1 MLIIFTKL
9 FERLQNLK
17 KLVGKKNTKKLY
29 LLFIILV
36 ISSLAEMVSISTIPI
51 LALAIV
57 DTKQFVTFLP
67 DNIKLDLFFDL
78 DKRYLIS
85 YLCIFIGIVF
95 IIKNFFLALFIYFQ
109 NNVIKSIKLEIS
121 NRLIKKY
128 LNQNYLFFVDKGTS
142 LITRGMLID
151 VGSTTIF
158 ILNHINLLK
167 EFIVLLSIF
176 LLLIFVDTLLS
187 LIIFGSLSL
196 VILIYIFYTKNSIY
210 RRGYEI
216 NMIQEKVINSVNQI
230 AGSIKDIKLFGS
242 EKYFADYF
250 NNFLKSA
257 EIRVAKNNFLSSI
270 PKYLLELFVVFL
282 ILGILI
288 GYTFLD
294 TKITELIPYVSLFI
308 VSALRMMPGFNNI
321 SNSILTIKK
330 ITPNYDYVLNEY
342 NTLSEKNEKI
352 SDSQAIKS
360 IDFKKNIILKNIKFK
375 YPKRENYIFDSL
387 NLEIKAGE
395 KLGVVGNS
403 GSGKTT
409 LINLISGLLKPV
421 SGKIY
426 IDDKE
431 IEKVYESWKDLIG
444 YVHQDTFMLNDTIKN
459 NIAFG
464 QYDEKNSDNKISE
477 VVKKAQIADFIKS
490 LEKGFDTIIE
500 DYGKNLSGG
509 QKQRLG
515 IARALYNNP
524 QIIILDEA
532 TNSLDTDT
540 EDKFIDEVFRNSKEK
555 TIIFISHKLRSLRK
569 CDRIFD
575 LKQKKFIKN

>member
-1 MLIIFTKL
+1 MLIIFTRL
-9 FERLQNLK
+9 FERLQNFK

-29 LLFIILV
+29 LLFIIL
-36 ISSLAEMVSISTIPI
+36 ITSSLAEMISISTIPI

-57 DTKQFVTFLP
+57 DTERFVSFLP
-67 DNIKLDLFFDL
+67 DNIKLDLLFDL
-78 DKRYLIS
+78 DKEYLIS
-85 YLCIFIGIVF
+85 YLCIIIGIIF
-95 IIKNFFLALFIYFQ
+95 LIKNFFLALFVYFQ
-109 NNVIKSIKLEIS
+109 NDVIKSIKLEIS
-121 NRLIKKY
+121 SRLIKKY
-128 LNQNYLFFVDKGTS
+128 LNQSYLFFVDKGTS

-151 VGSTTIF
+151 VGNTTIF

-167 EFIVLLSIF
+167 EFIVLISIF

-216 NMIQEKVINSVNQI
+216 NILQEKVINSVNQI
-230 AGSIKDIKLFGS
+230 SGSIKDIKLFGS
-242 EKYFADYF
+242 EKYFGDYF

-257 EIRVAKNNFLSSI
+257 EVRIAKNNFFSSI
-270 PKYLLELFVVFL
+270 PKNLLELFVVFL

-288 GYTFLD
+288 GYTSLD
-294 TKITELIPYVSLFI
+294 AKMSELIPYVSLFI
-308 VSALRMMPGFNNI
+308 VSALRLMPGFNNI

-330 ITPNYDYVLNEY
+330 ITPNFDYVLKEY
-342 NTLSEKNEKI
+342 NTLREKDEKI
-352 SDSQAIKS
+352 LNSSEIKN
-360 IDFKKNIILKNIKFK
+360 IDFKNNIILKDIKFK
-375 YPKRENYIFDSL
+375 YPKRENYVFNNL

-395 KLGVVGNS
+395 KLGVVGKS

-409 LINLISGLLKPV
+409 LINLISGLLKPD
-421 SGKIY
+421 SGQIY
-426 IDDKE
+426 IDSKE
-431 IEKVYESWKDLIG
+431 IEKVYQSWKNLIG

-464 QYDEKNSDNKISE
+464 QYDEKHSRNKILE
-477 VVKKAQIADFIKS
+477 VIKKAQITDFIKS

-524 QIIILDEA
+524 QLIILDES
-532 TNSLDTDT
+532 TNSLDIDT

-575 LKQKKFIKN
+575 LTENKFL